1 VRYEPD
7 LIRWPSTSSG
17 LMESAY
23 RRLKR
28 EIVELERLP
37 GTAFTE
43 QSVAQALG
51 LSKTPVR
58 EALARLHQ
66 DGLVRPLPRTGYIVS
81 PVTLGDAVDLCD
93 LRGVLQSE
101 ASAMCAT
108 QGLSPDQ
115 QERLAELVDD
125 TPRGPLVGSVLERR
139 MRENYEF
146 EAIIANGAANHRLAA
161 LVANLFD
168 DLERVVR
175 LSLQLDPSIAPQ
187 RISERQAVVD
197 AILARDPEG
206 ARAAMRMRT
215 DSAKR
220 ETLRKLSSSN
230 SITSASI
237 VVPEIQT

>member
-1 VRYEPD
+1 MRYEPD

-43 QSVAQALG
+43 QSVALTLG

-58 EALARLHQ
+58 EALARLHH

-93 LRGVLQSE
+93 LRRVLQSE

-108 QGLSPDQ
+108 HGLSADRQ
-115 QERLAELVDD
+115 QRLAELVDD
-125 TPRGPLVGSVLERR
+125 TPSGPLVGSVLEQR

-161 LVANLFD
+161 LVAHLFD

-175 LSLQLDPSIAPQ
+175 LSLRLDPSIAPQ
-187 RISERQAVVD
+187 RISERRAVAD
-197 AILARDPEG
+197 AILARDPAG
-206 ARAAMRMRT
+206 ARAAMRQRAE
-215 DSAKR
+215 SAKR
-220 ETLRKLSSSN
+220 ETLRKLASSN
-230 SITSASI
+230 SVASASI
-237 VVPEIQT
+237 VAPEPPS